1 MGTKT
6 KIKHEGW
13 STSRSERNW
22 YYLGDTARL
31 FCSSLVGSYMT
42 LFLMFQGVSTASVAG
57 AILAVKIID
66 SVDDVLF
73 GFIVD
78 KIHITEWRLFRRIA
92 GQGKYMPWY
101 RLFFWT
107 FPAATILFYMM
118 PQDAS
123 DAVKVGWFFVTYLL
137 YDFTCTL
144 TEVPMQS
151 MVTTL
156 TDNPSER
163 NNNRNDHD

>member
-1 MGTKT
+1 MGAKT
-6 KIKHEGW
+6 KMKKAHEGW
-13 STSRSERNW
+13 STSRSERGW

-42 LFLMFQGVSTASVAG
+42 LFLIFQGVSTASVAW
-57 AILAVKIID
+57 AILVVKIID
-66 SVDDVLF
+66 SLDDVLF
-73 GFIVD
+73 GFVVD

-118 PQDAS
+118 PKDAS

-156 TDNPSER
+156 TDNLPSETIF
-163 NNNRNDHD
+163 